1 MSFSIINDTAQK
13 LFSNEV
19 DKQLI
24 EQVEKGHFPEDLWQQ
39 NIDLGFTTLFCKE
52 DFGGIE
58 APWVDAYPV
67 FYHLGYH
74 QVPLPI
80 AETAIANFILS
91 AANSAYVTDRPI
103 AIATIDQPQTL
114 KMDDSNRLIGEIKN
128 IKWARYSGYLLITIN
143 PRQFVLVDLKTEG
156 VKIIEDVDTSQMP
169 ADTVQ
174 FTQAAIKEV
183 IQNPFSNLEDPI
195 KVFGAAARS
204 VMIVGALEFALD
216 QSVQYAKDRIQFG
229 KPIGKNQALQQQL
242 ALMAGDVAIS
252 RASAFMACKDLPD
265 VNQLIAPS
273 AEFSVAAAK
282 VCTGD
287 AVTNGTS
294 IAHQVHGAIGFTYE
308 HSLNFATRRLWAWR
322 SDFGNASQW
331 ARKIG
336 QAFAQ
341 QPGEEFWPTLT
352 QRILPKANKDH
363 LQVVDHL
370 EPTQQSGVA

>member
-1 MSFSIINDTAQK
+1 MSFSIINDTAEK

-24 EQVEKGHFPEDLWQQ
+24 EQVEKGNFPENLWQQ
-39 NIDLGFTTLFCKE
+39 TIDLGFTTLFCKE

-67 FYHLGYH
+67 FYHVGYH

-91 AANSAYVTDRPI
+91 AADSAYLTDRPI
-103 AIATIDQPQTL
+103 AIATADQDQTL
-114 KMDDSNRLIGEIKN
+114 RIDETNNIDGEIKN
-128 IKWARYSGYLLITIN
+128 VKWARYSHYLLVTITANKFALI
-143 PRQFVLVDLKTEG
+143 DLNAEG

-174 FTQAAIKEV
+174 LNQVAIKEI
-183 IQNPFSNLEDPI
+183 IQNPFSNLDDPI

-242 ALMAGDVAIS
+242 ALMAGDVAVS

-265 VNQLIAPS
+265 VNQLIADS

-282 VCTGD
+282 VCAGD

-322 SDFGNASQW
+322 GDFGNASQW

-336 QAFAQ
+336 QGFAQ
-341 QPGEEFWPTLT
+341 QSGEEFWPTLT
-352 QRILPKANKDH
+352 QRIIPKANKDDLKVNHH
-363 LQVVDHL
+363 LQ
-370 EPTQQSGVA
+370 TTKQSSIA

>member
-1 MSFSIINDTAQK
+1 MSFSIINDTAEK

-24 EQVEKGHFPEDLWQQ
+24 EQVEKGHFPESLWQQ

-67 FYHLGYH
+67 FYHIGYH

-80 AETAIANFILS
+80 AETAIANLILS
-91 AANSAYVTDRPI
+91 AADSAYLTDRPI
-103 AIATIDQPQTL
+103 AIATADQPQIL
-114 KMDDSNRLIGEIKN
+114 NIDDTNSIHGEIKN
-128 IKWARYSGYLLITIN
+128 VKWARYSDYLLLTIN
-143 PRQFVLVDLKTEG
+143 ASQLVLIDLNAEG
-156 VKIIEDVDTSQMP
+156 VKIIEGVDTSQMP

-174 FTQAAIKEV
+174 FNQVMIKEV
-183 IQNPFSNLEDPI
+183 IQNPFTNLEDPI

-242 ALMAGDVAIS
+242 ALMAGEVAVS

-265 VNQLIAPS
+265 VNQLIADS

-322 SDFGNASQW
+322 GDFGNASQW

-336 QAFAQ
+336 QGFAQ
-341 QPGEEFWPTLT
+341 QSGEEFWPTLT

-363 LQVVDHL
+363 LQVVNNVQ
-370 EPTQQSGVA
+370 PIKQTGVA

>member
-1 MSFSIINDTAQK
+1 MSFSIINDTAEK

-24 EQVEKGHFPEDLWQQ
+24 EKVEKGDFPESLWQQ

-67 FYHLGYH
+67 FYNIGYY

-80 AETAIANFILS
+80 AETAIANLILS
-91 AANSAYVTDRPI
+91 AANLDYLTDRPI
-103 AIATIDQPQTL
+103 AIATADQPQNLTV
-114 KMDDSNRLIGEIKN
+114 DESNRIHGEIKN
-128 IKWARYSGYLLITIN
+128 VKWARYSDYLLLTIYSD
-143 PRQFVLVDLKTEG
+143 RLVLIDLKAEG
-156 VKIIEDVDTSQMP
+156 VELIEGVDTSQMP
-169 ADTVQ
+169 ADTLRFNQVV
-174 FTQAAIKEV
+174 IKEV
-183 IQNPFSNLEDPI
+183 INNPFTNLDDPI
-195 KVFGAAARS
+195 KLFGAAARS

-242 ALMAGDVAIS
+242 ALMAGEVAVA

-265 VNQLIAPS
+265 VNQLIS
-273 AEFSVAAAK
+273 DTAEFSVAAAK
-282 VCTGD
+282 VCAGD

-322 SDFGNASQW
+322 SDFGNSSQW
-331 ARKIG
+331 ASKIG

-341 QPGEEFWPTLT
+341 QSGEEFWPTLT
-352 QRILPKANKDH
+352 QRILPKVNKDS
-363 LQVVDHL
+363 LKVVKIL
-370 EPTQQSGVA
+370 QSGVA